1 VLEDARGQLGDR
13 ACGGNLLAISSK
25 AGAHKAGVRAPSPSP
40 DTASSPAPQ
49 PAPLSFLA
57 GGGEAG
63 ARIRAL
69 DWTRTPLGDPSGWP
83 QSLRTVVRVML
94 DSRYAMWMLWGPE
107 LTFLCND
114 AYLPTVGIKRDW
126 VLGAR
131 SDLVWEE
138 IWPDIGPRIQQVLT
152 RGEAT
157 WDEALQLFLERS
169 GFPEETYHTFSY
181 SPVYDDASRIAGM
194 LCVVTEVTERV
205 IGERQLRVLR
215 DLATQSVTE
224 RSVDETCA
232 RICEV
237 LGRYPLD
244 VSFGGLYLVNGSTA
258 RRVAQVR
265 DLPATVLPDAFDLD
279 SVPVAWPLAAL
290 LATLETQ
297 EVADL
302 PERGT
307 VVAAA
312 PWSDPVRRAL
322 MIPLKSAGS
331 DRLTGFLIAG
341 VSPRRPLDA
350 SYRRFLELVATQA
363 AAAITDAQA
372 YRAERL
378 RAEAL
383 AELDQAKTV
392 FFSNVSHEFR
402 TPLTLMLGPLEQALA
417 APADALPAHRE
428 ELEVAHRNAL
438 RLLKL
443 VNTLLDFSRL
453 EAGRIRASFAP
464 VDLAALTLDLAS
476 TFRSAIEQA
485 GLRLEVRC
493 DHLPTQAWVDPDLWE
508 KIVLNLLSN
517 AFKYTLRGT
526 IGVSLTGTAERIEL
540 AVSDTGIG
548 IPPEAQPH
556 LFERFYRVPHAQG
569 RTHEGTGIGLS
580 LVSELVKQHGGE
592 IRVESTPGAG
602 SRFIVTLPAGDAH
615 LPRERL
621 SPGQRDPRTTSAAAA
636 FVEEATRWHTPE
648 VLDSGPAPAPEPDAR
663 AGARPVVLLA
673 DDNADMRR
681 YIERLLMPQF
691 RVIAVADGEQALAAL
706 GRERPDLVLSDIMM
720 PHLDGLGLLSR
731 IRRDARW
738 RDLPVILL
746 SARAGEEARIAGLD
760 AEADDYVVKPFA
772 ARELIARVANQIAIS
787 RARREAHATVT
798 ASEQRFRTALS
809 ASHVGFTVLQAVR
822 DAAGTIEDFEWRYVN
837 SAAERLLGQPAR
849 ELLGRRVAS
858 VLPGHWDTPHLLARL
873 SAVVETGEP
882 ADMEFTL
889 HPHQRTHW
897 YHNSVAKM
905 DDGVVVWFADITERK
920 RVESELREVDRRKDE
935 FLATLAHELR
945 NPLAPIRQA
954 AAIASAPRVSATQ
967 LRWSHG
973 VIERQARHMA
983 RLLDDLLDVS
993 RITRGTLELRREW
1006 LDVGAVVDA
1015 AVETS
1020 TPALDARGHAFTV
1033 SVAEGLPQIHA
1044 DGLRL
1049 AQVLSN
1055 LLNNAAKYTD
1065 AGGQVTL
1072 TARREGDEVSI
1083 RVSDTGIGIEPEA
1096 LPRMFQMF
1104 SQLRPA
1110 LERSE
1115 GGLGIG
1121 LALVK
1126 GLVALHGGSVEVRS
1140 GGVGQGC
1147 EFELRLPLTGPRHK
1161 DSHDAAAQA
1170 TGTAPG
1176 QALRMLVVDDNADAA
1191 ESLAMLLAL
1200 DGHEVK
1206 IAFDAEQALALAIDF
1221 RPQLAI
1227 LDIGLPGRNGYEV
1240 ALDLRRLAKSRP
1252 PKLIALTGWG
1262 AAEDRAR
1269 AHNAGFDHHLTKPVD
1284 PDALRALVRTLSA
1297 HGVPPD

>member
-1 VLEDARGQLGDR
+1 MG
-13 ACGGNLLAISSK
+13 S
-25 AGAHKAGVRAPSPSP
+25 
-40 DTASSPAPQ
+40 
-49 PAPLSFLA
+49 
-57 GGGEAG
+57 
-63 ARIRAL
+63 RIRAL
-69 DWTRTPLGDPSGWP
+69 DWARTPLGDPAHWP

-138 IWPDIGPRIQQVLT
+138 IWADIGPRIQQVLT

-194 LCVVTEVTERV
+194 LCVVTEVTDRV

-224 RSVDETCA
+224 RTVEDTCE

-237 LGRYPLD
+237 LSRYPLD
-244 VSFGGLYLVNGSTA
+244 IAFGGLYLLNGPVAVCVA
-258 RRVAQVR
+258 RVR
-265 DLPATVLPDAFDLD
+265 ELPDRILPGSFSLGSAAG
-279 SVPVAWPLAAL
+279 PWPLAAL
-290 LATLETQ
+290 LATQETQ
-297 EVADL
+297 DVDDL
-302 PERGT
+302 PHRGMA
-307 VVAAA
+307 VEAG
-312 PWSDPVRRAL
+312 PFSDLVRRAL
-322 MIPLKSAGS
+322 IIPLKSAGPHA
-331 DRLTGFLIAG
+331 LTGFLILG

-350 SYRRFLELVATQA
+350 SYRRFLELVAAQA

-372 YRAERL
+372 YRAERR

-383 AELDQAKTV
+383 AELDRAKTV

-417 APADALPAHRE
+417 GPADLLVTHRE
-428 ELEVAHRNAL
+428 ELQVAHRNAL

-453 EAGRIRASFAP
+453 EAGRIRASFEPIDLPALTA
-464 VDLAALTLDLAS
+464 DLAG
-476 TFRSAIEQA
+476 TFRSAIEKA

-493 DHLPTQAWVDPDLWE
+493 DSLPTQPWVDPDLWE

-517 AFKYTLRGT
+517 AFKYTLRGS
-526 IGVSLTGTAERIEL
+526 IQVSLSGSAESIQL
-540 AVSDTGIG
+540 TVSDTGIG
-548 IPPEAQPH
+548 IPLEAQPH

-592 IRVESTPGAG
+592 IRVESEPGSG
-602 SRFIVTLPAGDAH
+602 SRFMISLPAGNAH
-615 LPRERL
+615 LPPERL
-621 SPGQRDPRTTSAAAA
+621 GHKQRDPHARTAAAT
-636 FVEEATRWHTPE
+636 FVEALTHSDTEGL
-648 VLDSGPAPAPEPDAR
+648 LDPGPAPPAAPT
-663 AGARPVVLLA
+663 GARGTASPADPKTLPLVLLA
-673 DDNADMRR
+673 DDNADMRQ
-681 YIERLLMPQF
+681 YIERLLKPQF
-691 RVIAVADGEQALAAL
+691 RVVTVCDGQQALAAL
-706 GRERPDLVLSDIMM
+706 ERERPDLVLSDIMM
-720 PHLDGLGLLSR
+720 PQLDGLGLLTR
-731 IRRDARW
+731 VRRDPRW
-738 RDLPVILL
+738 RELPVILL
-746 SARAGEEARIAGLD
+746 SARAGEEAKIAGLD

-787 RARREAHATVT
+787 RLRGEAHAQVA

-809 ASHVGFTVLQAVR
+809 ASRAGFAVLQAVR
-822 DAAGTIEDFEWRYVN
+822 NAAGLIEDFEWRYVN
-837 SAAERLLGQPAR
+837 SAAEQLLGKPAH
-849 ELLGRRVAS
+849 ELIGRRVAT
-858 VLPGHWDTPHLLARL
+858 VLPGHWDTPHLLAGL
-873 SAVVETGEP
+873 TAVVETGEP
-882 ADMEFTL
+882 ADIEFAL
-889 HPHQRTHW
+889 HPGQRTRW
-897 YHNSVAKM
+897 YHNSIAKM
-905 DDGVVVWFADITERK
+905 DDGVVAWFADITERK

-954 AAIASAPRVSATQ
+954 AAIASAPRASAAQ

-973 VIERQARHMA
+973 VIERQVRHMA

-993 RITRGTLELRREW
+993 RITRGMLELRREW
-1006 LDVGAVVDA
+1006 LDLRSVVDA

-1020 TPALDARGHAFTV
+1020 KPALDAKGHSF
-1033 SVAEGLPQIHA
+1033 SVAMDEDLPQINA

-1065 AGGQVTL
+1065 AGGRVEL
-1072 TARREGDEVSI
+1072 TVQRHGDEIAI

-1126 GLVALHGGSVEVRS
+1126 GLVSLHGGTVEVRS
-1140 GGVGQGC
+1140 GGAGLGC
-1147 EFELRLPLTGPRHK
+1147 EFQVRLPLESVRRKDAPHLSATAEADPPGHPR
-1161 DSHDAAAQA
+1161 
-1170 TGTAPG
+1170 
-1176 QALRMLVVDDNADAA
+1176 RVLVVDDNADAA
-1191 ESLAMLLAL
+1191 ESLAMLLLL

-1206 IAFDAEQALALAIDF
+1206 TAFDAEQALAVASDF
-1221 RPQLAI
+1221 KPQLAI
-1227 LDIGLPGRNGYEV
+1227 LDIGLPGRNGYEL
-1240 ALDLRRLAKSRP
+1240 ALDLRRLAEARP
-1252 PKLIALTGWG
+1252 PRLIALTGWG
-1262 AAEDRAR
+1262 QAEDRAR
-1269 AHNAGFDHHLTKPVD
+1269 ARSAGFDRHLTKPVD
-1284 PDALRALVRTLSA
+1284 PDALRSLVRDFSTDDRP
-1297 HGVPPD
+1297 HD

>member
-1 VLEDARGQLGDR
+1 
-13 ACGGNLLAISSK
+13 LATSSE
-25 AGAHKAGVRAPSPSP
+25 AGAHRAGVRVPSTGADTNSPPALQPS
-40 DTASSPAPQ
+40 
-49 PAPLSFLA
+49 PLSFLA
-57 GGGEAG
+57 GGGETG

-69 DWTRTPLGDPSGWP
+69 DWTRTPLGDPAHWP
-83 QSLRTVVRVML
+83 QSLRTIVRVML

-114 AYLPTVGIKRDW
+114 AYLPTVGLKRDW

-131 SDLVWEE
+131 SDRVWEE

-181 SPVYDDASRIAGM
+181 SPVYDDHSHIAGM

-224 RSVDETCA
+224 RSVEDTCG

-244 VSFGGLYLVNGSTA
+244 IPFGGLYLLSGSA
-258 RRVAQVR
+258 AQRVAQVR
-265 DLPATVLPDAFDLD
+265 ELPPAVLPACFDLD
-279 SVPVAWPLAAL
+279 AATGVWPLAAL
-290 LATLETQ
+290 LATQETQ
-297 EVADL
+297 EVQDL
-302 PERGT
+302 PERAPA
-307 VVAAA
+307 VAAG
-312 PWSDPVRRAL
+312 PWDDPVRRAL
-322 MIPLKSAGS
+322 MVPLKSAGAQA
-331 DRLTGFLIAG
+331 LTGFLILG

-350 SYRRFLELVATQA
+350 SYRRFLELVAAQA

-383 AELDQAKTV
+383 AELDRAKTV

-417 APADALPAHRE
+417 GPAETLAAHRQ
-428 ELEVAHRNAL
+428 ELQVAHRNAL

-453 EAGRIRASFAP
+453 EAGRIRASFEP
-464 VDLAALTLDLAS
+464 IDLAALTLDLAS
-476 TFRSAIEQA
+476 TFRSAIEKA
-485 GLRLEVRC
+485 GLQLEVRC
-493 DHLPTQAWVDPDLWE
+493 GSLPRQAWVDPDLWE

-517 AFKYTLRGT
+517 AFKYTLRGK
-526 IGVSLTGTAERIEL
+526 IEVSLSGTPQCIEL
-540 AVSDTGIG
+540 TVSDTGIG
-548 IPPEAQPH
+548 IPHEAQAH

-580 LVSELVKQHGGE
+580 LVSELVKLHGGDV
-592 IRVESTPGAG
+592 RVQSTPGAG
-602 SRFIVTLPAGDAH
+602 SRFTVTIPAGDAH
-615 LPRERL
+615 LPPDRLAQRQREPQSR
-621 SPGQRDPRTTSAAAA
+621 STAAS
-636 FVEEATRWHTPE
+636 FLEEATRWDTHE
-648 VLDSGPAPAPEPDAR
+648 LLDLNAAQAAGAPGNEPGA
-663 AGARPVVLLA
+663 AARPVVLLA
-673 DDNADMRR
+673 DDNADMRQ

-691 RVIAVADGEQALAAL
+691 RVVAVADGEQALAAL
-706 GRERPDLVLSDIMM
+706 ERERPDLLLSDIMM
-720 PHLDGLGLLSR
+720 PHLDGIGLLSR

-738 RDLPVILL
+738 RELPVVLL
-746 SARAGEEARIAGLD
+746 SARAGEEAKIAGLD

-787 RARREAHATVT
+787 RLRREAHATVA
-798 ASEQRFRTALS
+798 ASEERFRTALS
-809 ASHVGFTVLQAVR
+809 ASRAGFTVLQAVR
-822 DAAGTIEDFEWRYVN
+822 DAAGRIEDFEWRYVN
-837 SAAERLLGQPAR
+837 SAAERLLGRPAH
-849 ELLGRRVAS
+849 ELVGRRVAT
-858 VLPGHWDTPHLLARL
+858 VLPGHWDTPHLLAGL
-873 SAVVETGEP
+873 TAVVETGEP
-882 ADMEFTL
+882 ADIEFAL
-889 HPHQRTHW
+889 HPNQRTHW

-920 RVESELREVDRRKDE
+920 RVESELRDVDRRKDE

-954 AAIASAPRVSATQ
+954 AAIASAPRVSAAQ

-973 VIERQARHMA
+973 VIERQVRHMA

-1006 LDVGAVVDA
+1006 LDIRSVVDA

-1020 TPALDARGHAFTV
+1020 TPALEAKGHSFSV
-1033 SVAEGLPQIHA
+1033 SVAEDLPQVHA

-1065 AGGQVTL
+1065 AGGRVAL
-1072 TARREGDEVSI
+1072 TARREGDALAI
-1083 RVSDTGIGIEPEA
+1083 RVSDTGIGIEAEA

-1126 GLVALHGGSVEVRS
+1126 GLVSLHGGSVAVRS
-1140 GGVGQGC
+1140 GGSGQGC
-1147 EFELRLPLTGPRHK
+1147 EFEVRLPLTGPRRSDPQK
-1161 DSHDAAAQA
+1161 ATVDAAAGA
-1170 TGTAPG
+1170 SG
-1176 QALRMLVVDDNADAA
+1176 QALRVLVVDDNADAA

-1262 AAEDRAR
+1262 QAEDRAR
-1269 AHNAGFDHHLTKPVD
+1269 ARNAGFDEHLTKPVD
-1284 PDALRALVRTLSA
+1284 PDALMRLVHSCGADGVRA
-1297 HGVPPD
+1297 D